1 MVTFLLFAPTHRK
14 NVTYGNLSKSLS
26 VAVDHQISDREI
38 IAGLQKGGRRERQC
52 LKFLY
57 QVHQKSVL
65 RFVMDNT
72 GSEAEGKDIF
82 QEGLLVL
89 FKQVRAGKF
98 RGESQVG
105 TYLFS
110 ICKYLWYNKLKKE
123 NRRAELLETH
133 EWTPQEIDP
142 YRAMQEDEKKKMVL
156 ALFDE
161 LGEACK
167 QILLASLYEERSMDE
182 IAEAMGFKNKQI
194 ARNKKYKCLKRLQAM
209 LDKQPGLRATL
220 RELR

>member
-1 MVTFLLFAPTHRK
+1 MVTFFLFVSTHRK
-14 NVTYGNLSKSLS
+14 SVTYDKLDKSQS
-26 VAVDHQISDREI
+26 VAVDHHISDREI
-38 IAGLQKGGRRERQC
+38 IAGLQQGGQCERQC

-57 QVHQKSVL
+57 QVHQTSVL
-65 RFVMDNT
+65 RFVIDNS

-89 FKQVRAGKF
+89 FKQIGAGKF

-110 ICKYLWYNKLKKE
+110 ICKYLWFHKLKKE
-123 NRRAELLETH
+123 NRRAELLENYT
-133 EWTPQEIDP
+133 WDPQEIDP
-142 YRAMQEDEKKKMVL
+142 YRAIQENEKKKMVL
-156 ALFDE
+156 ALFDK
-161 LGEACK
+161 LGGACK
-167 QILLASLYEERSMDE
+167 KILLASLYEDRSMDE
-182 IAEAMGFKNKQI
+182 IAEAMGFKSRQI

-209 LDKQPGLRATL
+209 LEKQPGLRATL